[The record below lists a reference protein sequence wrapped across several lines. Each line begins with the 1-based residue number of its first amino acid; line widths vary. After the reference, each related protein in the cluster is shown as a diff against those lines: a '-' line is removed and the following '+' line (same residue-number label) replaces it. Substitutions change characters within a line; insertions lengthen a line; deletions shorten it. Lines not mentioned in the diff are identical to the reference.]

1 MILNL
6 QAAHESVVSSG
17 FMTNG
22 MSTLSEII
30 RYVGNKVIVN
40 IIIAGFHSRADLFA
54 DYFQFVAN
62 LIVTSE
68 IKSYLPFKYVPSY
81 S

>member
-1 MILNL
+1 MND
-6 QAAHESVVSSG
+6 SSPQ
-17 FMTNG
+17 NCDQ
-22 MSTLSEII
+22 
-30 RYVGNKVIVN
+30 YVKAFNKVIVN

-81 S
+81 SWILA